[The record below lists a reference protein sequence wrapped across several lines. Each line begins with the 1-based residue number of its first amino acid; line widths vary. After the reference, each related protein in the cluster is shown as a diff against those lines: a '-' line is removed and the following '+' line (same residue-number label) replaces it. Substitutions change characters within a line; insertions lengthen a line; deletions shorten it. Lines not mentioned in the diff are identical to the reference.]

1 MHSANEIFNTGC
13 LFPKNRCCFNSLKTL
28 AMTAL
33 NGICLDED
41 LVYFTDKLSANY
53 ERFVSCKQHDL
64 KYVHDSVLITS
75 NEANELN
82 LLSQKS
88 VQDVKKQIFA
98 LLEKLAE
105 HKQSSYKELY
115 DKEVSLQ
122 SSLQQCTKFYF
133 FLCEVVDMQD

>member
-1 MHSANEIFNTGC
+1 MEIASMKIWYIFAD
-13 LFPKNRCCFNSLKTL
+13 KAL
-28 AMTAL
+28 AH
-33 NGICLDED
+33 
-41 LVYFTDKLSANY
+41 Y

-64 KYVHDSVLITS
+64 KYVHDPVLITS
-75 NEANELN
+75 NKANELN

-88 VQDVKKQIFA
+88 VLDVKKQIFA

-105 HKQSSYKELY
+105 HKKSSYKELY

-122 SSLQQCTKFYF
+122 SSLQQFAEFYF